1 MDCTFASD
9 NTSGVH
15 PKVMEALNKANV
27 GAAEPY
33 GDDPWTAEAEGCFK
47 ALFGGDVDVFLVPLG
62 TGANVLGFNR
72 MIRSWHS
79 VLCSDMAH
87 THTSESGAVEA
98 VVGCKMTPIPSVHG
112 KISAGALSAYL
123 TDMGSP
129 HHSQPGLVA
138 LTQSTEVATVYTPE
152 EIRAIVDVAHANG
165 LYVHMD
171 GARIANATVALCC
184 DVRSFT
190 KDLGVDMMSFGG
202 TKNGMLMA
210 ESVVVFN
217 KDFVRDPPQAEP
229 PACLQD
235 AVPCGPVHSVFQG
248 RVVAG
253 KRPARQQ
260 YGPSAC
266 GSHFRYAARGAGSSR
281 GKQWRVRQHEA
292 GAHSRIAAAVHVP

>member
-47 ALFGGDVDVFLVPLG
+47 ALFGDDVDVFLVPLG

-79 VLCSDMAH
+79 ILCSDMAH

-152 EIRAIVDVAHANG
+152 EIKAIVDVAHANG
-165 LYVHMD
+165 LFVHMD
-171 GARIANATVALCC
+171 GARIANAAVALGC

-202 TKNGMLMA
+202 TKNGMML
-210 ESVVVFN
+210 N
-217 KDFVRDPPQAEP
+217 TT
-229 PACLQD
+229 
-235 AVPCGPVHSVFQG
+235 PVNIAIIKTTPIAIPIVLDCAFIYYTTSF
-248 RVVAG
+248 
-253 KRPARQQ
+253 
-260 YGPSAC
+260 
-266 GSHFRYAARGAGSSR
+266 FFIDTSSIISYTIIDE
-281 GKQWRVRQHEA
+281 KSNVLFLYK
-292 GAHSRIAAAVHVP
+292 

>member
-1 MDCTFASD
+1 M
-9 NTSGVH
+9 
-15 PKVMEALNKANV
+15 
-27 GAAEPY
+27 
-33 GDDPWTAEAEGCFK
+33 
-47 ALFGGDVDVFLVPLG
+47 FLVPLG

-79 VLCSDMAH
+79 ILCSDMAH

-152 EIRAIVDVAHANG
+152 EIKAIVDVAHANG
-165 LYVHMD
+165 LFVHMD
-171 GARIANATVALCC
+171 GARIANAAVALGC

-202 TKNGMLMA
+202 TKNGMMMA

-217 KDFVRDPPQAEP
+217 KDFVRDFVTLRKQN
-229 PACLQD
+229 LQLASKMRFLAAQYIAYFKD
-235 AVPCGPVHSVFQG
+235 GLW
-248 RVVAG
+248 
-253 KRPARQQ
+253 PARQQ

-266 GSHFRYAARGAGSSR
+266 GSHFRYAARGAGSSC
-281 GKQWRVRQHEA
+281 GKQWRVRQYEA

>member
-47 ALFGGDVDVFLVPLG
+47 ALFGDDVDVFLVPLG

-79 VLCSDMAH
+79 ILCSDMAH

-152 EIRAIVDVAHANG
+152 EIKAIVDVAHANG
-165 LYVHMD
+165 LFVHMD
-171 GARIANATVALCC
+171 GARIANAAVALGC
-184 DVRSFT
+184 DVR
-190 KDLGVDMMSFGG
+190 
-202 TKNGMLMA
+202 
-210 ESVVVFN
+210 
-217 KDFVRDPPQAEP
+217 
-229 PACLQD
+229 
-235 AVPCGPVHSVFQG
+235 
-248 RVVAG
+248 
-253 KRPARQQ
+253 
-260 YGPSAC
+260 PSP
-266 GSHFRYAARGAGSSR
+266 
-281 GKQWRVRQHEA
+281 
-292 GAHSRIAAAVHVP
+292 RISAWI

>member
-47 ALFGGDVDVFLVPLG
+47 ALFGDDVDVFLVPLG

-79 VLCSDMAH
+79 ILCSDMAH

-152 EIRAIVDVAHANG
+152 EIKAIVDVAHANG
-165 LYVHMD
+165 LFVHMD
-171 GARIANATVALCC
+171 GARIANAAVALGC

-202 TKNGMLMA
+202 TKNGMMMA

-217 KDFVRDPPQAEP
+217 KDFVRDFVT
-229 PACLQD
+229 L
-235 AVPCGPVHSVFQG
+235 
-248 RVVAG
+248 R
-253 KRPARQQ
+253 
-260 YGPSAC
+260 
-266 GSHFRYAARGAGSSR
+266 
-281 GKQWRVRQHEA
+281 KQNL
-292 GAHSRIAAAVHVP
+292 